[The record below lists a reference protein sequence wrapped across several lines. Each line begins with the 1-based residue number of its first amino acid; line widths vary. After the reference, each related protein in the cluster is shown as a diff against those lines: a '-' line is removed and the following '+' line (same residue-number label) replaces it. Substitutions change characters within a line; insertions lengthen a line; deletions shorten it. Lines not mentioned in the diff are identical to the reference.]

1 MITLHRLKGTE
12 FVLNASHI
20 ECIEANPDTTI
31 TLFNDRKYVVQESVP
46 QVIEK
51 IIEFKKRILVFPVG
65 SSPDQFKKVD

>member
-31 TLFNDRKYVVQESVP
+31 TLSNDRKYVVQESVP

-51 IIEFKKRILVFPVG
+51 IIEFKKRVLVFPIG
-65 SSPDQFKKVD
+65 STPDQFKKVD

>member
-31 TLFNDRKYVVQESVP
+31 TLSNDRKYVVRESVP
-46 QVIEK
+46 EVLAK
-51 IIEFKKRILVFPVG
+51 IVEFKKRVLMFPIG
-65 SSPDQFKKVD
+65 SDPDQFKKVE

>member
-31 TLFNDRKYVVQESVP
+31 TLSNDRKYVVQESIP

-51 IIEFKKRILVFPVG
+51 IIEFKKRVLVFPLG
-65 SSPDQFKKVD
+65 SAPDQFKRAD